1 MNKYNEYRNLYKDF
15 IYKKITKEV
24 IDNNLH
30 ITYYFE
36 IPGLATF
43 TPTTDIPL
51 NNINLNN
58 KDDSFINE
66 LIFHIGLVE
75 LISYWKCACPPN
87 VIIEAG
93 YINEEQINWFKK
105 LYFYGLGEFFYTNG
119 IDPDINTFMNITVN
133 HEPTTHN
140 PIFNG
145 TGTLIPIGGGKDSCV
160 TLELL
165 AHQTNNSCFIINPKP
180 VTLKCAELAKYNKEN
195 TITPLR
201 KIDKNLIELNKQG
214 FLNGHTPF
222 SSMVAFLSYLT
233 AYLYDKKYIA
243 LSNESSANESNV
255 EGTKIN
261 HQYSKTYEF
270 ESDFNYYTKKFFN
283 IDILYFS
290 LLRPLSEYQIGM
302 LFSKYEKYHP
312 VFKSCNVG
320 SKGETWEWCCNCP
333 KCLFVYSILSPHLY
347 KEKLVKIFGKDMF
360 ENESLLTTFK
370 ELLGRGDNKPFECV
384 GTYEEVNYAISKTIK
399 QLEQNNE
406 TLPYLLQY
414 YKDNYELLDTDK
426 IYLEGE
432 YNEEHHLNNYF
443 EDIIKKAINYDK

>member
-1 MNKYNEYRNLYKDF
+1 MKVFIGCSSRENIPDKYFNDCEKLLDELFK
-15 IYKKITKEV
+15 
-24 IDNNLH
+24 
-30 ITYYFE
+30 
-36 IPGLATF
+36 
-43 TPTTDIPL
+43 L
-51 NNINLNN
+51 NNDLVFGAYN
-58 KDDSFINE
+58 K
-66 LIFHIGLVE
+66 GLMA
-75 LISYWKCACPPN
+75 LSYDKATTTYTIKVKVTN
-87 VIIEAG
+87 TGDVAG
-93 YINEEQINWFKK
+93 KETVQI
-105 LYFYGLGEFFYTNG
+105 YVSSPYTNY
-119 IDPDINTFMNITVN
+119 D
-133 HEPTTHN
+133 
-140 PIFNG
+140 
-145 TGTLIPIGGGKDSCV
+145 
-160 TLELL
+160 
-165 AHQTNNSCFIINPKP
+165 
-180 VTLKCAELAKYNKEN
+180 KEN

-201 KIDKNLIELNKQG
+201 RIDKNLIELNKQG

-320 SKGETWEWCCNCP
+320 SKGETWQWCCDCP

-347 KEKLVKIFGKDMF
+347 KEKLVNIFGKDMF

-414 YKDNYELLDTDK
+414 YKDNYELLDTNK
-426 IYLEGE
+426 INLEDE